1 MRHSVI
7 VMPTSMWHPVYA
19 NCVGWY
25 LVAFWIPHP
34 SMDIIVAGKF
44 GLGGLDNETPFV
56 GT

>member
-1 MRHSVI
+1 MR
-7 VMPTSMWHPVYA
+7 HPVYA